1 MEECGN
7 VRKCTFGMGRIAPV
21 WYTRRCPASFP
32 PLLTRIASMSFL
44 KRPSL
49 AYRSIADRIA
59 DVRPGRWLATAFLAG
74 SAVVAFALVPGDDD
88 VPVPTA
94 TVLRELPVPVVA
106 PRAPGV
112 YWHDERVQRGDT
124 IGALLAR
131 AGVDDDAAFEFL
143 RADPSARAVYQLRPG
158 RPLRIATDDDGDL
171 VELRFLQSSGDM
183 LTVTRAGDGFAARS
197 AAPDVDTRIAM
208 RSGEIRTSLF
218 AAADTANL
226 PDSVTLALTEIFG
239 GEIDFHHDLRRGDTF
254 TVVYETRAIEG
265 EPAGAGRILA
275 AEFVNQGVAYRAYQ
289 WTDPQGES
297 GYYDADG
304 RSLHTAFLRAPLTF
318 SRITS
323 GFTTARFHPILQ
335 TWKAH
340 KGTDFGAPTGTP
352 VHVTADGVVEVAGQQ
367 TGYGNVIIVRH
378 GKTYSTVY
386 AHLSRFA
393 PALRAGSR
401 VRQGDVIGFVG
412 MTGWATGPH
421 LHYEFRVDGVPRNPV
436 TVALPTA
443 EPVPDAERAKFLADV
458 KSRIGELELARSTA
472 GATFAAAD

>member
-1 MEECGN
+1 
-7 VRKCTFGMGRIAPV
+7 
-21 WYTRRCPASFP
+21 
-32 PLLTRIASMSFL
+32 MSFL

-49 AYRSIADRIA
+49 AYRSIVDRLA
-59 DVRPGRWLATAFLAG
+59 GVRPGHWFLTACLAG

-94 TVLRELPVPVVA
+94 TVLRELPVPEVA
-106 PRAPGV
+106 TRAPGV

-158 RPLRIATDDDGDL
+158 RPLRIATDDGGDL
-171 VELRFLQSSGDM
+171 VELRFLQASGDM
-183 LTVTRAGDGFAARS
+183 LTVTRDHDGFVARS
-197 AAPDVDTRIAM
+197 AAPEVDTQVAM

-218 AAADTANL
+218 AAADAANL
-226 PDSVTLALTEIFG
+226 PDAITLALTEIFG

-254 TVVYETRAIEG
+254 TVVYEARAIEG

-275 AEFVNQGVAYRAYQ
+275 AEFVNQGVVYRAYQ
-289 WTDPQGES
+289 WTDPEGQS

-304 RSLHTAFLRAPLTF
+304 RSLRTAFLRAPLAF

-323 GFTTARFHPILQ
+323 GFTTARFHPILK

-352 VHVTADGVVEVAGQQ
+352 VHVTADGVVEVAGRE

-393 PALRAGSR
+393 PELHAGAR
-401 VRQGDVIGFVG
+401 VHQGDVIGFVG

-443 EPVPDAERAKFLADV
+443 EPVPAAERAKFLADV
-458 KSRIGELELARSTA
+458 ASRIGELELARSTS